1 MRYLL
6 FCFICYLS
14 VSIQAQGSF
23 THQDSLFGGNTPE
36 RSWWDVN
43 YNHLDI
49 EVFPAEREIHGSNTI
64 QYTVLQPYQVLQLE
78 LQGPLEIK
86 SITQDGEE
94 LSYEQDGF
102 SYFVNLQKEQ
112 KAGELNQIQIFYG
125 GKPHEAIFPPWEGGL
140 SWKTDLQGNPY
151 IASSCQ
157 LEGASIW
164 WPQKDHPMDEADSTL
179 ISVTVPDTLMNISNG
194 RLRRVDTLDE
204 NRLTFH
210 WFVSNPINNYGVSIN
225 IGKYAHFDETYDG
238 LNGPLTCDYYVLPYN
253 LEKAKEHFKDATRM
267 LEAFEYWFGPYP
279 FYKDGYKLVEVPYL
293 GMEHQSAVAYGN
305 GYKNGYLGGDPSHSG
320 WGLNFDYI
328 IIHESG
334 HEWFGNSITAA
345 DVADSWIQEGF
356 TTYSE
361 GLFLHY
367 HYGKTAASE
376 YIIGLQRKILNNRN
390 IIGNYGVRDQPPS
403 DMYYKGANILHTIHQ
418 MIDDDD
424 KWRNI
429 LLGMN
434 EEFFHKIVST
444 SEIEDYINQYIEI
457 DIQPFFDQYLRTT
470 DIPKFVYSINN
481 GLLKYRYENVV
492 ENFKM
497 PIKIT
502 AGNETYILE
511 NASDEFHT
519 LQLGVATDAI
529 DVDKNFYVLVEKIEV
544 SSKTTDLNQLG
555 LKIYPNPFN
564 ENLNIKFQEYTG
576 EIKIIDMNGALYY
589 DGKIRG
595 SQSIDVDSGSWP
607 PGPYYINLPKYSSIK
622 ILKQ

>member
-6 FCFICYLS
+6 LCFICYLS
-14 VSIQAQGSF
+14 VSLQAQSTF

-49 EVFPAEREIHGSNTI
+49 EVFPVEREIHGSNTI

-102 SYFVNLQKEQ
+102 SYFVDLQKEQ
-112 KAGELNQIQIFYG
+112 KTGEINQIKVTYG
-125 GKPHEAIFPPWEGGL
+125 GKPHKAVLPPWRGGI
-140 SWKTDLQGNPY
+140 SWETDSRGNPF

-179 ISVTVPDTLMNISNG
+179 ISVTVPDYLMNVSNG
-194 RLRRVDTLDE
+194 RLRKVDTLDE

-225 IGKYAHFDETYDG
+225 IGKYDHFDETYDG
-238 LNGPLTCDYYVLPYN
+238 LNGPLSCDYYVLPYN
-253 LEKAKEHFKDATRM
+253 LEKAKKQFKDATRM
-267 LEAFEYWFGPYP
+267 LKAFEYWLGPYP
-279 FYKDGYKLVEVPYL
+279 FYEDGYKLVEAPFL

-305 GYKNGYLGGDPSHSG
+305 AYANGYLGTDLSNSG
-320 WGLNFDYI
+320 WGLKFDYI

-334 HEWFGNSITAA
+334 HEWFGNSITAG

-361 GLFLHY
+361 GLFVEY
-367 HYGKTAASE
+367 YFGKQAGAE
-376 YIIGLQRKILNNRN
+376 YIRGLRRSILNNRN
-390 IIGNYGVRDQPPS
+390 IIGNYGVRDQPPG
-403 DMYYKGANILHTIHQ
+403 DMYYKSANILHTLRQLIN
-418 MIDDDD
+418 DDDL
-424 KWRNI
+424 WLEI
-429 LLGMN
+429 LRGIN
-434 EEFFHKIVST
+434 EEFYHQILHT
-444 SEIEDYINQYIEI
+444 SQLENYIDERVDI
-457 DIQPFFDQYLRTT
+457 DLKPFFEQYLRTT
-470 DIPKFVYSINN
+470 AIPRFIYSLEN
-481 GLLKYRYENVV
+481 GVLKYRYENVV

-502 AGNETYILE
+502 AGNETYMLE

-519 LQLGVATDAI
+519 LQLGVATDII
-529 DVDKNFYVLVEKIEV
+529 DVDKNFYVLVEMINPPTR
-544 SSKTTDLNQLG
+544 TTDLNQLG

-576 EIKIIDMNGALYY
+576 EIKIIDMNGTLYY